1 MPRQPLLYVKPN
13 ANIRFPANA
22 LSERPDLAP
31 LIGECIALWSR
42 VEAQMAI
49 LLGAIMKA
57 ETGVAS
63 AVFLSI
69 RNSRAQ
75 RDALTEAAQVALT
88 GRELEMF
95 SAIALVYQSLDG
107 QRADLA
113 HGIFAVSQELPDAL
127 LWIDAK
133 DLTQHT
139 ILTWAEED
147 AKQEVPFP
155 PQSDDAVK
163 SAVFIHR
170 KNDLIGLRDEI
181 TQFWKAVFLFGVY
194 LRMSAR
200 FPGLNGPEEEFQR
213 LYDLPPIHQALS
225 RLRGK

>member
-1 MPRQPLLYVKPN
+1 VKPN
-13 ANIRFPANA
+13 AKIRFPANA
-22 LSERPDLAP
+22 LSERPEFSP
-31 LIGECIALWSR
+31 LIGECIALWSQ
-42 VEAQMAI
+42 VEAHMAI

-57 ETGVAS
+57 ETAVAS

-75 RDALTEAAQVALT
+75 KDALTEAAQIALT

-113 HGIFAVSQELPDAL
+113 HGIFAVSDELPDAL
-127 LWIDAK
+127 LWTGAK
-133 DLTQHT
+133 DLARHF
-139 ILTWAEED
+139 IEIW
-147 AKQEVPFP
+147 KQKVVFP

-163 SAVFIHR
+163 SAVFIYR
-170 KNDLIGLRDEI
+170 TKDLVSLRDEI
-181 TQFWKAVFLFGVY
+181 LEFWRAVFLFGVY
-194 LRMSAR
+194 LRHSAR
-200 FPGLNGPEEEFQR
+200 FPEISHEEEFHE
-213 LYDLPPIHQALS
+213 LYEVLPIKQALS